1 MMGIFDKKKNTSMY
15 KDVTSLQITGMSYML
30 TLPYRMLLLIFGD
43 KKRFIH

>member
-15 KDVTSLQITGMSYML
+15 KDGTSLQITG
-30 TLPYRMLLLIFGD
+30 MLLLIFGD